1 MKKVLFVVLLSLI
14 VSGCAERQ
22 LEVLSVEFS
31 SGAVV
36 EDVNIALLDGETE
49 EVIETKR
56 ADEEGRVMFTDLKHN
71 HPYMISNASLHEA
84 VLSHPQRFTYT
95 KEMTYIVFETHYAYN
110 TQGLAVPAMI
120 APDSMKSGSAI
131 VSLTSVLRYYDVP
144 ATMKEIYEAMPR
156 TDFTVVDGHVQAPHP
171 NEQFAGDAYTENGY
185 VLAQPVV
192 ATAVQLLKKY
202 EAAFSVYNASNL
214 PNEEIMTII
223 RSGVPIIAWVT
234 KDVADVQQ
242 GKPWQIRNTEET
254 YTPITNLETVVIIG
268 ENAGKIQ
275 VLQSREGIKKYDTN
289 RFLEMFQASG
299 AQAVVIRK

>member
-1 MKKVLFVVLLSLI
+1 MRKVLLVVLLCFI

-22 LEVLSVEFS
+22 LEVLSIEFS

-36 EDVNIALLDGETE
+36 EGVDIALLDGETE
-49 EVIETKR
+49 EVIETQR
-56 ADEEGRVMFTDLKHN
+56 ADEEGRVTFTDLKHN
-71 HPYMISNASLHEA
+71 HPYMISNASLHEV

-131 VSLTSVLRYYDVP
+131 VSLASVLRYYDVP
-144 ATMKEIYEAMPR
+144 ATMKEIYETMPR
-156 TDFTVVDGHVQAPHP
+156 TDFTTVDGHLQGPHP

-185 VLAQPVV
+185 VLAQPVA
-192 ATAVQLLKKY
+192 ATAVRLLKKY
-202 EAAFSVYNASNL
+202 EAAFSVYNASKL

-242 GKPWQIRNTEET
+242 GKPWQILNTQET
-254 YTPITNLETVVIIG
+254 YTPMTNLETVVIIG

-275 VLQSREGIKKYDTN
+275 VLQSRAGVKKYDTN